1 MKTKLKNR
9 KVLRARALRRMHM
22 RAAHT
27 AGTARGAGS
36 QVFVNQDTAPIIE
49 VYDSELRHMFL
60 DMGRHPDI
68 ETGWFG
74 LGDVTED
81 GIPRLLL
88 VAGPGPKSNHQ
99 PAFFQQDTQYMDEIQ
114 HRFSFLQMRHLMV
127 GHSHHKMNLPR
138 PSGKDVDTMFS
149 TLEEMKIASMVL
161 VIGTIEGSSMCLYP
175 YMFKNDG
182 TYCRMQWRRIA
193 GTSPVRKMM
202 EKWEMQ

>member
-1 MKTKLKNR
+1 MKKKHKNR
-9 KVLRARALRRMHM
+9 RKM
-22 RAAHT
+22 
-27 AGTARGAGS
+27 TARR
-36 QVFVNQDTAPIIE
+36 TAHLYRRYVRPAVPVRLPDVPEQADMLPIE
-49 VYDSELRHMFL
+49 VYDSELAYMFK
-60 DMGRHPDI
+60 DMAKHPDI

-88 VAGPGPKSNHQ
+88 VAGPGPNSNHQ

-175 YMFKNDG
+175 YLFKNDG